1 MRSGNSLVAGTLM
14 LIGLPLLSGC
24 AGVQV
29 QSQFDEHAP
38 FGAYRTFGWDT
49 RLDED
54 PTTVDADLRAA
65 ARAGVEA
72 VLRRKGFEGPTDR
85 NPDFRVHYTL
95 GVEVAKL
102 RVQVDDGDLT
112 QPDIITPGR
121 SGVGNVPDHG
131 KQDPQVTEPFDSDWQ
146 VEGFEYESPR
156 GRRRDRGD
164 HRHPDESARL
174 VRLGQGTRGPDL
186 PGQRLREDRRGRP
199 REVPPAALGEAVATP
214 SPVPGPAAVGWV
226 VGHSDPLPSGDR
238 PLWTSRRRHI
248 FAASEDGSGG

>member
-121 SGVGNVPDHG
+121 SGVGDVPDHG

-146 VEGFEYESPR
+146 VEGFESESLEEGDVIVEIIDTRTSQLVWFGWGKGLADPTSPDNDYEKI
-156 GRRRDRGD
+156 
-164 HRHPDESARL
+164 A
-174 VRLGQGTRGPDL
+174 
-186 PGQRLREDRRGRP
+186 
-199 REVPPAALGEAVATP
+199 EAVLAKFP
-214 SPVPGPAAVGWV
+214 P
-226 VGHSDPLPSGDR
+226 PLSAKP
-238 PLWTSRRRHI
+238 
-248 FAASEDGSGG
+248 